1 MFTLIAL
8 AIGCLSLFLMLGGLR
23 MVATDTFEILSKM
36 TVRARNDGEL
46 VPRLAFVMLWGMIFV
61 LSYF

>member
-1 MFTLIAL
+1 
-8 AIGCLSLFLMLGGLR
+8 MLGGLR
-23 MVATDTFEILSKM
+23 MAATDTFEILSKM

-46 VPRLAFVMLWGMIFV
+46 VPRLAFVMLWGLIFV